1 MMVLPLTLAA
11 TVVSAAL
18 PPPEEHA
25 AKAKVIRPTSA
36 RRVNCF
42 ESLRTWF
49 SSLRDFE
56 KLFCSSC
63 GLGYLAALDA
73 SGAHAHST
81 SAALWKLH
89 AHQLQIRIK
98 PPGGPVVCVRYVI
111 AKLRSFAAG
120 LTFLS
125 HDDNLR

>member
-18 PPPEEHA
+18 PPLEEHA
-25 AKAKVIRPTSA
+25 ARAKAIRPASA

-49 SSLRDFE
+49 SSFRISE
-56 KLFCSSC
+56 SC
-63 GLGYLAALDA
+63 FRLSRRFSYLAALDA
-73 SGAHAHST
+73 SGAHTHST
-81 SAALWKLH
+81 NAALRKLH
-89 AHQLQIRIK
+89 ANQLQIWIE
-98 PPGGPVVCVRYVI
+98 PPRGPVVRVRYVI

-125 HDDNLR
+125 HDDNLW